1 MPNKIKQII
10 KYVGYIIF
18 GGVLWGLFMYFIYTW
33 FVGYSLLLAYLVNLA
48 LIVIALVA
56 DVYTLKVLEKAMQS
70 KELLKEME
78 KSRFIRFYF
87 DAFISFKAILYL
99 FYIAIMIFSQVIDY
113 YPTLTPD
120 SLGSFIVANEY
131 SILILIAI
139 DLFSGQFSRDKHKRK
154 ELSEKLER
162 LLAEKDDEKVC
173 EQ

>member
-1 MPNKIKQII
+1 MSKKIKQII

-18 GGVLWGLFMYFIYTW
+18 GGVLWGLFMYLVYTW
-33 FVGYSLLLAYLVNLA
+33 LVGSSLLLAYLVNLT
-48 LIVIALVA
+48 LIVVALAA
-56 DVYTLKVLEKAMQS
+56 DVYTLKMLEKSMHS
-70 KELLKEME
+70 KERLKEMG
-78 KSRFIRFYF
+78 KSGFVKFYF

-99 FYIAIMIFSQVIDY
+99 FYIAIMIFSQIIVY

-139 DLFSGQFSRDKHKRK
+139 DLFSGQFSRDKQKRK

-162 LLAEKDDEKVC
+162 LLTEKEDER
-173 EQ
+173 Q